1 MELREQLNL
10 EKIPRHVAV
19 IMDGNGRWAKHR
31 GKERIFGHE
40 NGVEAVRQ
48 TVNAAAEIGV
58 EYLTFFAFSTENWQ
72 RPKLEVN
79 ALMRLLVK
87 AIQDETPELHEK
99 GVRLLAIGN
108 LESLPDYCQHALKS
122 AIELTADNKRL
133 TVVVALSYSSRWEIL
148 NAVKKI
154 AELVHKGEIA
164 PEDIDNR
171 LLENNLLTA
180 GIPDPDLLIR
190 TSGEQRI
197 SNFLIWQLAYS
208 ELIFPCV
215 LWPDF
220 RKEHFFQAILDYQ
233 KRERRFGKVPKHEF
247 C

>member
-1 MELREQLNL
+1 MEFKEQLNL
-10 EKIPRHVAV
+10 GKIPRHVAI

-72 RPKLEVN
+72 RPKNEVS
-79 ALMRLLVK
+79 ALMGLLVK
-87 AIQDETPELHEK
+87 AIEDETPELNEK
-99 GVRLLAIGN
+99 GVRLLAIGD
-108 LESLPDYCQHALKS
+108 LKSLPDSCQQALNS
-122 AIELTADNKRL
+122 AMELTANNKRL

-148 NAVKKI
+148 NAVKTI
-154 AELVHKGEIA
+154 AELVRKGDIA

-171 LLENNLLTA
+171 LLENHLLTA

-197 SNFLIWQLAYS
+197 SNFLMWQLAYS
-208 ELIFPCV
+208 ELYFTCV

-220 RKEHFFQAILDYQ
+220 RKDHFFQAISEYQ
-233 KRERRFGKVPKHEF
+233 KRERRFGKVPKPE
-247 C
+247 CC